1 MKCSVGN
8 KLKNLLP
15 RKLFRIIHSG
25 VTEERASPVASNRP
39 GYVGLVRFSDEGHI
53 IPANKAG
60 RIVAL
65 RPHFQPIAKGSDY
78 IDPGSF
84 VYLRQNP

>member
-1 MKCSVGN
+1 MGNFRDGLRGRSGFEVFVGTSS
-8 KLKNLLP
+8 K
-15 RKLFRIIHSG
+15 IGSQ
-25 VTEERASPVASNRP
+25 ASYS
-39 GYVGLVRFSDEGHI
+39 VRFSDEGHI

-60 RIVAL
+60 GIVAL

-84 VYLRQNP
+84 GYLRQNP